1 MDWME
6 QIRAYRPLIQ
16 QEVTDQKQML
26 EDLQQYGSRI
36 LFRDLETVH
45 MTCSGFV
52 LDASMEWV
60 LMVQHKI
67 YQSVC
72 WTGGHA
78 DGCEDLLAVAVREAQ
93 EETGLSDIFP
103 LCSQLISLEILP
115 VPAHEKYGKPV
126 AAHRHNN
133 VTYGLIGSR
142 RGKPTGNEAENDG
155 AAWYPVADLPQ
166 ICKEAHMLPI
176 YEKLITRMRQ
186 IKKQQQA
193 ILKQLPSLLLPW
205 YAVHARDLPWRKD
218 QDPYHVWVSEIMLQQ
233 TRVEAVK
240 TYYLRFLK
248 ELPNLQALAES
259 SVDQVQKLWEGLGYY
274 TRVKN
279 LRLAA
284 KMIQAD
290 YGGVFPDQYA
300 AIRKLPGIGD
310 YTAGAICSICF
321 QQPTPAVDG
330 NVLRVI
336 MRLTD
341 CYYEIDSPTVKRA
354 IQAALAE
361 DYPTTQCGDFTQ
373 SLIEIGATVCLPN
386 GVPQCDCCPLA
397 QICRSHLFGTPDVLP
412 TRKKKQKRKVESR
425 SVFIL
430 QCGKK
435 YALRRREQT
444 GLLAGMWEYPN
455 VLGWMSEQQAIH
467 QATAWDCQ
475 PVELLKM
482 VHKKHIFTHIEWN
495 MIGFYLQC
503 RTQSPAFEWYTAEE
517 IRRNLSL
524 PTAFRMFRPDM
535 NLEAYLL

>member
-6 QIRAYRPLIQ
+6 QIRAYQPLIQ

-290 YGGVFPDQYA
+290 Y
-300 AIRKLPGIGD
+300 K
-310 YTAGAICSICF
+310 
-321 QQPTPAVDG
+321 
-330 NVLRVI
+330 
-336 MRLTD
+336 
-341 CYYEIDSPTVKRA
+341 
-354 IQAALAE
+354 
-361 DYPTTQCGDFTQ
+361 
-373 SLIEIGATVCLPN
+373 
-386 GVPQCDCCPLA
+386 
-397 QICRSHLFGTPDVLP
+397 
-412 TRKKKQKRKVESR
+412 
-425 SVFIL
+425 
-430 QCGKK
+430 
-435 YALRRREQT
+435 
-444 GLLAGMWEYPN
+444 
-455 VLGWMSEQQAIH
+455 
-467 QATAWDCQ
+467 
-475 PVELLKM
+475 
-482 VHKKHIFTHIEWN
+482 
-495 MIGFYLQC
+495 
-503 RTQSPAFEWYTAEE
+503 
-517 IRRNLSL
+517 
-524 PTAFRMFRPDM
+524 
-535 NLEAYLL
+535 